1 MTAFTQVRMITG
13 DNVLTAKSIAKEIGI
28 WTNGAAI
35 EGPDFRRMT
44 PDEQKNILK
53 TMQVMMTEDLRCERR
68 CLGAVE

>member
-44 PDEQKNILK
+44 PDEQKLQFIHDRWFISHARK
-53 TMQVMMTEDLRCERR
+53 WEARKC
-68 CLGAVE
+68 GG